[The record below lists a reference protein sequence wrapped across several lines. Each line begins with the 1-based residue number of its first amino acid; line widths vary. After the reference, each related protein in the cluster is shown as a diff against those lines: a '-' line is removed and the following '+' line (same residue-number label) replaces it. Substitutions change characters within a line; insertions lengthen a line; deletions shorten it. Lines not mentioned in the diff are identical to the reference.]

1 MRVVLAIET
10 SNPSA
15 AGAAFGAGV
24 VVARDDPHGTVEI
37 AREPLDPSRPHDEQ
51 LVPAIDRAVR
61 AAGLRAADLSCVAVS
76 VGPGGFTAVRVAVA
90 AAKMIAEVT
99 GARCVGVPSAMV
111 VARRVQTHGP
121 FLVALACKGDSF
133 YAVPFASPESMP
145 GPGSIMTAQEI
156 RTTGTVLLIADTFFP
171 AQARAAATSLGIS
184 VQPPVFDALACAE
197 CARDLPGC
205 DPVMLLP
212 IYPREPEAVTKWRE
226 RPKPGPGKA

>member
-1 MRVVLAIET
+1 MSIVLAIET

-15 AGAAFGAGV
+15 AGAGSGPGV
-24 VVARDDPHGTVEI
+24 VVARDEARGMVEI
-37 AREPLDPSRPHDEQ
+37 ARESLDPSRPHDEQ

-61 AAGLRAADLSCVAVS
+61 AAGLRPADLSCVAVS

-111 VARRVQTHGP
+111 VARRVRAPGP

-133 YAVPFASPESMP
+133 YAVPFASPAALP
-145 GPGSIMTAQEI
+145 GLGIIMTANGL
-156 RTTGTVLLIADTFFP
+156 RASGATLLVADSFLP
-171 AQARAAATSLGIS
+171 ADARAASAAMGIP

-197 CARDLPGC
+197 CARDLPAC
-205 DPVMLLP
+205 DPAELVP
-212 IYPREPEAVTKWRE
+212 VYPREPEAVTKWRE
-226 RPKPGPGKA
+226 RAKPGSGSV